1 MDFLVDLSCAP
12 GVTPLRGQLKKE
24 PIVDRLQHCKTSAGC
39 TADGGPV
46 AGGWCEAGLGTAR
59 CHGKDHAPKVER
71 RFLVRESEYFERALT
86 DYPGH
91 NLCAAPMVVGTVL
104 RVLCTDVISSGL
116 TVTSTVWRTWNE
128 SRISAN

>member
-12 GVTPLRGQLKKE
+12 GVTPLRGQLKKG

-46 AGGWCEAGLGTAR
+46 AGGWREAELGTAG
-59 CHGKDHAPKVER
+59 CHGKDHAPKVAR
-71 RFLVRESEYFERALT
+71 RFLVRESESFERALT

-91 NLCAAPMVVGTVL
+91 NLCALRWSWAPFSECCALT
-104 RVLCTDVISSGL
+104 SSHQ
-116 TVTSTVWRTWNE
+116 V
-128 SRISAN
+128 